1 MRFIQQT
8 TLTIFSILILVIS
21 VLTSLVIF
29 GWLDAD
35 LFFDI
40 EQKILLNPSTSN
52 IILAINLVFA
62 ILSIICIFSDGD
74 SKSDT
79 KDGILMENEK
89 GNLLISR
96 QTLEN
101 MIGSVVNSFE
111 SVQMNGSKIN
121 LEKDGTLTVTVA
133 ISVSEQVIIKDLSNN
148 LQIKI
153 KDTIKKSSDLDIKSV
168 NINVNG
174 FLKQKA
180 EA

>member
-35 LFFDI
+35 LFLDI
-40 EQKILLNPSTSN
+40 EKKILLNTGTAN
-52 IILAINLVFA
+52 VVLALNLIFA
-62 ILSIICIFSDGD
+62 ILSIICIFSDGEGKN
-74 SKSDT
+74 ST
-79 KDGILMENEK
+79 KDGVLLENEK

-96 QTLEN
+96 ETLEN
-101 MIGSVVNSFE
+101 IIGSVVNGFE
-111 SVQMNGSKIN
+111 SVQMNSTRIS
-121 LEKDGTLTVTVA
+121 LEKDGMLKVNVA

-153 KDTIKKSSDLDIKSV
+153 KEAIKKSSDLEVKSV

-174 FLKQKA
+174 FLKQQA
-180 EA
+180 QA